1 MKFLLDNWYLFLM
14 ALGAGALLFVP
25 ALQKRAAAGE
35 APISPAGA
43 VNLINREKAQIID
56 VCDASEYAAEH
67 IGSAKHI
74 PLAELESR
82 LPTVVKNKS
91 LPGILVCSRG
101 ARSGK
106 AQNIAK
112 KLGYDKAY
120 SLEGGTAA
128 WKAANYPVEKS

>member
-1 MKFLLDNWYLFLM
+1 MKFLIDNWYLILM
-14 ALGAGALLFVP
+14 ALGAAALLFVP
-25 ALQKRAAAGE
+25 GLQKRAAAGQ

-67 IGSAKHI
+67 IGNAKHI
-74 PLAELESR
+74 PLADLESR
-82 LPTVVKNKS
+82 LPTVVKNKN
-91 LPGILVCSRG
+91 LPVILVCSRG
-101 ARSGK
+101 ARSAK
-106 AQNIAK
+106 AQAIAK

-120 SLEGGTAA
+120 SLEGGLGA